1 MNSEERLR
9 AFRAIY
15 PNKSLT
21 CGGRQWQYRVC
32 GEGARTLLLLPGG
45 ELVND
50 LGFDLADALARRFR
64 VVYPAYPRADALADL
79 ADGIDAILTAENAPS
94 VWVIGTSFGG
104 AVAQCMVRRHP
115 ERIARLILS
124 NTGVPLAH
132 LARTR
137 KIVNAT
143 LATIP
148 WPALRV
154 LLARSLTK
162 ALGAPVDE
170 MPFWRAYL
178 KELFGARL
186 TKAEVLSNLAN
197 QLEYHARYRFTPDDL
212 AGWPGKIFIIESDND
227 IFSPE
232 RRKAL
237 RDTYPQAPVYTF
249 HGGGHA
255 PAISRAAEYLEV
267 LDRFLE

>member
-1 MNSEERLR
+1 MSHEDRLR
-9 AFRAIY
+9 AFRATY

-21 CGGRQWQYRVC
+21 SGGREWHYRIC
-32 GEGARTLLLLPGG
+32 GEGTRILLLLPGG

-50 LGFDLADALARRFR
+50 LGFDLAVALAPRFR
-64 VVYPAYPRADALADL
+64 IVYPAYPRADTLADL
-79 ADGIDAILTAENAPS
+79 ADGIAAILTAENAPS
-94 VWVIGTSFGG
+94 VWVLGASFGG
-104 AVAQCMVRRHP
+104 AVTQCMVRRHP
-115 ERIARLILS
+115 ERIGRLILS
-124 NTGVPLAH
+124 NTGVPQQYLV
-132 LARTR
+132 RTR

-143 LATIP
+143 LATVP
-148 WPALRV
+148 WPALR
-154 LLARSLTK
+154 LLLTRSLTK
-162 ALGAPVDE
+162 ALGAPAGE
-170 MPFWRAYL
+170 MPFWRAYF

-186 TKAEVLSNLAN
+186 SKADVLSNLRL
-197 QLEYHARYRFTPDDL
+197 QLEYHARYRFLPDDL
-212 AGWPGKIFIIESDND
+212 AAWPGKIFIIESDND

-255 PAISRAAEYLEV
+255 PAFSRAGKYLEA